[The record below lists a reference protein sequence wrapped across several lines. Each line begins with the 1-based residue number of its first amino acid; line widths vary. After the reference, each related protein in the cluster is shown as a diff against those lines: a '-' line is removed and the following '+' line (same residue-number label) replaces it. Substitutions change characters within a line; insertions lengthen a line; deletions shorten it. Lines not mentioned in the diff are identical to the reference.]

1 MLNVVTSPDELKEK
15 IGSRRTWWF
24 DTGLGIA
31 HANLFDDYV
40 QIWDESNKC
49 LGNYDWFYLA
59 TSIQKMWNEIAM
71 EKAEA
76 AQSKIVEETAEC
88 VRVGHVKALPTG
100 SRKRG

>member
-1 MLNVVTSPDELKEK
+1 MTSPDELKEK

-40 QIWDESNKC
+40 QIWDEGDKC

-59 TSIQKMWNEIAM
+59 ASIQKMWNEIAM

-76 AQSKIVEETAEC
+76 AQSKNSGRDSRKC
-88 VRVGHVKALPTG
+88 VRFGHVKALPTG